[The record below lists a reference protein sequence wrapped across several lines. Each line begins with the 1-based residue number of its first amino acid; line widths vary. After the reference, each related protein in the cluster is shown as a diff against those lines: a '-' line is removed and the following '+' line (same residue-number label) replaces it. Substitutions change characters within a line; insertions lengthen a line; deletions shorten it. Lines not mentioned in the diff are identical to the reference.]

1 MFQAGVEA
9 TNGDTSRRHAG
20 RRPSSARRSVGP
32 EGTTSFADGS
42 HAATRTYYIV
52 EVFQVPGQKGV
63 FTYKTVKT
71 YEAVPPEGF
80 TPQ

>member
-9 TNGDTSRRHAG
+9 TNGDTAADVLVPAVLG
-20 RRPSSARRSVGP
+20 ATVVGP
-32 EGTTSFADGS
+32 EGTTSFANGS
-42 HAATRTYYIV
+42 HAATRTYYVV
-52 EVFQVPGQKGV
+52 EVFQVPGQKKA

-71 YEAVPPEGF
+71 YENVPPEGF